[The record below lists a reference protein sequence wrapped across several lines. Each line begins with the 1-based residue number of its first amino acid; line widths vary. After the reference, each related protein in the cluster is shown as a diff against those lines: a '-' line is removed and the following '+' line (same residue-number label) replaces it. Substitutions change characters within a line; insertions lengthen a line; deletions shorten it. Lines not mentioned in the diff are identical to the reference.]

1 MHQPDPCPQPPARPL
16 GITNTQFL
24 HNLACNFPTTHS
36 NLETKTFIFRR
47 FQRRPRTCFEELHA
61 TCREAPQR
69 YLQDRQEDANA
80 VVERTP
86 PTACMHS
93 SAQSADHL
101 DKNRRKTAVVTEVV
115 CTLGRLSMRTILI
128 NAMHQPDPCPRTSAR
143 PLDPLGTTNTQFL
156 HNLARNFPTTHSNLE
171 TRTLIFCRF
180 QGAPRDS
187 LQGIACDIQG
197 GTSAVSA
204 GSTGGRQ
211 RGRGRSSTAACA
223 QNADHLDKNRR
234 KTAVVTE
241 VVCTLGRLSTWTI
254 LTHTQHRLP
263 TPPQRPTARTRI
275 GYEHADRLLSYP
287 QANNLS
293 AWWQPIH
300 IAATNPRNGSASAS
314 RRASA
319 GNIKTAWQSRMGQA
333 TRRSGHHIN
342 TRGFFSTPRGSYHS
356 SPTASRIIP
365 HNSFKH

>member
-1 MHQPDPCPQPPARPL
+1 M
-16 GITNTQFL
+16 TY
-24 HNLACNFPTTHS
+24 
-36 NLETKTFIFRR
+36 
-47 FQRRPRTCFEELHA
+47 
-61 TCREAPQR
+61 REAPQR
-69 YLQDRQEDANA
+69 VTRDLRDRWEDANA

-143 PLDPLGTTNTQFL
+143 PLDPLGTTNTQSL

-275 GYEHADRLLSYP
+275 GYERVDRL
-287 QANNLS
+287 
-293 AWWQPIH
+293 
-300 IAATNPRNGSASAS
+300 
-314 RRASA
+314 
-319 GNIKTAWQSRMGQA
+319 
-333 TRRSGHHIN
+333 
-342 TRGFFSTPRGSYHS
+342 
-356 SPTASRIIP
+356 
-365 HNSFKH
+365 